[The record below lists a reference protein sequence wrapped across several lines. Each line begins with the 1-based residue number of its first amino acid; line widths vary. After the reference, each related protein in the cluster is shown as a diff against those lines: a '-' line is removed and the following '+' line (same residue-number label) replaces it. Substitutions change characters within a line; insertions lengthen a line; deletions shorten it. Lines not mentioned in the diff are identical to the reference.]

1 MNNERLTWEQ
11 IKEKYPYQIVGL
23 VDVEEGR
30 NSEIIESAVVKF
42 SNKDMLY
49 EEFMNHITVP
59 EIKIIYTAKEPEE
72 IDGIM
77 YRCRQSKDDREKMDA
92 NKERLTWPQIKEKYP
107 HQNVGLVDIE
117 CGINSISVKSA
128 IVKYTSNDTSYEEL
142 CIRTFAGEIQMMYT
156 TLEEDDLF
164 GGLQL

>member
-92 NKERLTWPQIKEKYP
+92 KK
-107 HQNVGLVDIE
+107 D
-117 CGINSISVKSA
+117 
-128 IVKYTSNDTSYEEL
+128 
-142 CIRTFAGEIQMMYT
+142 
-156 TLEEDDLF
+156 
-164 GGLQL
+164 